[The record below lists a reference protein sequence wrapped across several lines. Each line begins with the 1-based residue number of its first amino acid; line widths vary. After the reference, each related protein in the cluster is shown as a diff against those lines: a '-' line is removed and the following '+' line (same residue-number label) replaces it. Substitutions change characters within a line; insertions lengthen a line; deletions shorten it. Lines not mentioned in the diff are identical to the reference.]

1 MVHKEVS
8 GMKFQANIVGKRKLF
23 YIVSVVLILAG
34 MVSMLFQGLNLGID
48 FTSGNKMIVQFEQ
61 DVNIAELRNTLV
73 ENGLTGSKIQEL
85 DNGSYVLK
93 TSELTQDMEE
103 SLIDTLEAKFGA
115 LEVLSSGLIGPS
127 IGAELK
133 KSAAIA
139 LTLAVI
145 LMLCYITFRFELHF
159 AIAGI
164 LALFHDVLA
173 VVAVFSIFQLE
184 VDSTFIAALL
194 TVFGYSIN
202 DKIVVFDR
210 IRENLTKVRKD
221 ELADLVNTSI
231 AQSFTRSMNTSIST
245 LILLLAL
252 LFFGGTTT
260 RIFVLAMAIGV
271 VAGTYS
277 SLCIASPIWYDIK
290 MKQKGN
296 HVEAK

>member
-61 DVNIAELRNTLV
+61 DVNIAELRNTLA

>member
-61 DVNIAELRNTLV
+61 DVNIAELRNTLA

-103 SLIDTLEAKFGA
+103 ALIDTLEAKFGA
-115 LEVLSSGLIGPS
+115 LDVLSSGLIGPS

-277 SLCIASPIWYDIK
+277 SLCIASQIWYDIK

>member
-61 DVNIAELRNTLV
+61 DVNIAELRNALT
-73 ENGLTGSKIQEL
+73 ETGLTGSKIQEL
-85 DNGSYVLK
+85 DDGSYVLK

-103 SLIDTLEAKFGA
+103 ALISALEAKFGA
-115 LEVLSSGLIGPS
+115 LDVQSSSLIGPS

-210 IRENLTKVRKD
+210 IRENLTKVRKE

-296 HVEAK
+296 HGEAK